1 LKKLLIT
8 SFFYRTIAGIGLPG
22 MLRIL
27 PAFSFLLVAGIFSM
41 LMITSCTGEQ
51 ADDCFTNSG
60 QQVTESRP
68 AGIIEKIELWDNVN
82 LVLIPG
88 SSPQIIVEAGENIM
102 DAVTTEITNGTLVIR
117 NTMQCNWVR
126 NFNKELTV
134 FVTAPQL
141 SEIRY
146 EGSGDISTRSQ
157 LNLDS
162 LQLSIWGGAGS
173 FNLDLNVTRLNLAQH
188 YGTVDLHVSG
198 RAYITTI
205 FSNSFG
211 PFYCDSLVSNIIYI
225 RNSGT
230 NNCYVHPLH
239 VLEAEI
245 TSVGDIYYSGNPYD
259 VKSVITGSGKLVK
272 TE

>member
-1 LKKLLIT
+1 MKKLLIT
-8 SFFYRTIAGIGLPG
+8 SFYRTIAGIGLPG

-27 PAFSFLLVAGIFSM
+27 PAFSFLLVAGTFSM

-88 SSPQIIVEAGENIM
+88 TTPQISVEAGENIM

-117 NTMQCNWVR
+117 NTMKCNWVR

-134 FVTAPQL
+134 YATAPLL

-157 LNLDS
+157 LSLDS
-162 LQLSIWGGAGS
+162 LQVSIWGGAGS
-173 FNLDLNVTRLNLAQH
+173 FNLDLDAIRLNLAQH
-188 YGTVDLHVSG
+188 YGTVDLHVKG

-245 TSVGDIYYSGNPYD
+245 TSVGNIYYSGNPYD

>member
-1 LKKLLIT
+1 
-8 SFFYRTIAGIGLPG
+8 

-88 SSPQIIVEAGENIM
+88 ASPQISVEAGENIM

-117 NTMQCNWVR
+117 NTMKCNWVR

-134 FVTAPQL
+134 YATAPLL

-173 FNLDLNVTRLNLAQH
+173 FNLDLNVNRLNLAQH